1 MDFFFAKNE
10 FKKYENQEKKI
21 RHWSTVSLHLIGG
34 YYLLAWN
41 Y

>member
-1 MDFFFAKNE
+1 MDLFCKKMNL
-10 FKKYENQEKKI
+10 KKYENLEKKI